1 MRKERPKA
9 GLFNTTVM
17 FDASGITYSPDEA
30 EINKNLMKMLEDMIV
45 TVRDV
50 NRVIQNENFENY
62 I

>member
-1 MRKERPKA
+1 M
-9 GLFNTTVM
+9 FNTTVM

>member
-1 MRKERPKA
+1 
-9 GLFNTTVM
+9 M